1 LLIEGVKI
9 ATNGKLN
16 PLCILDQRHER
27 HEIGSVSRTAKYQSN
42 LFRNNE
48 LKRVHL
54 GITRI
59 ETVRDIEIEEAS

>member
-1 LLIEGVKI
+1 MHF
-9 ATNGKLN
+9 
-16 PLCILDQRHER
+16 DQRY
-27 HEIGSVSRTAKYQSN
+27 EIGSVSRTAKYPSN

-59 ETVRDIEIEEAS
+59 ETGYEL